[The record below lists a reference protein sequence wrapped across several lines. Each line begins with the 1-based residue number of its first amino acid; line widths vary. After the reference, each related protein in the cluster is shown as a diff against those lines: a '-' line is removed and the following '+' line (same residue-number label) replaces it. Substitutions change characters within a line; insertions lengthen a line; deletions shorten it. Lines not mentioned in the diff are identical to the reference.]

1 LTEALRRA
9 ANARDLVREDFDPVE
24 QRRADVAARTRA
36 ANAWLE
42 FRRKE

>member
-1 LTEALRRA
+1 LIEARRRA
-9 ANARDLVREDFDPVE
+9 ATARDLVREDVDPVE

-42 FRRKE
+42 FKRKE